1 MNSLTDKEINRAS
14 DGIDKAL
21 STATRSNRG
30 EVAFRILSV
39 VRNLNDHI
47 AFKIWKDVRPDQ
59 KMDINKVASKF
70 GNVRPYQFIARFD
83 HFLRASVSH
92 FTPSEEGAERLMIKY
107 YRYLLQL
114 KKAVYDRYG
123 MIILRNIDMFLE
135 DLDEQTKDYYQKVAT
150 EIEKRLRTPPPKNFD
165 NYYID
170 KIKPFF
176 VNQEI
181 YYEVALEPA
190 DEKPNKFNRIT
201 AFTKYDIS
209 TDYCVALSFSNA
221 TISVFNTDFP
231 IKIITEWHVSIRPC
245 ELNNFAELL
254 NVECSVSRGLNEY
267 KMVMSYL
274 EQNGATLV
282 DIIDYDQ
289 REYDSIKNWVIAS
302 TQKRHSYIFDML
314 DICREISANKRDGAN
329 IIRYLL
335 CRMSNR
341 IIKDQQARGDEKRY
355 AGLNISS
362 KCMPFDRN
370 PYSFNPK
377 GHISNLY
384 DLFECIDTA
393 GHQGELLARYI
404 EKNTNQNGVLFTP
417 IDQLTMFGMPQEIEQ
432 TIEKY
437 NRSLYSGFRPAS
449 ELGVFKDYVYSKGCE
464 IATVQI
470 INKLE
475 ELADNVPAI
484 SSSFSEEMISQL
496 KLLPAGQR
504 LDDEVKEQILK
515 TLFSES
521 AVHLIY
527 GAAGTGKT
535 TLVNH
540 ISKLLEGKKKIY
552 LAKTNPAV
560 ENLRRK
566 VTCCDRSDEFTTI
579 DKFVRSGW
587 YETSN
592 YDLVVVDE
600 CSTVKNED
608 ILKVINRAEAAA
620 LLLVGDT
627 YQIEAI
633 GFGNWFSIIRN
644 VLPDRCCHELTIP
657 HRSPDEQLQRL
668 WEEVRN
674 MPELGG
680 MAKAMV
686 ITASRQGAVKY
697 RQAFENYTQKK
708 GYTDIKALVAFSGK
722 VKLPDDD
729 TEYSEASMNGFP
741 EDRLTKEFDK
751 DDYQVL
757 LVANKYQTGFDQPK
771 LCAMYVLKKLKG
783 VSAVQ
788 TLSRLNRI
796 CPPFEKKTFVLDFVN
811 TYEDIKAAF
820 APYYTTTL
828 LSTSVTP
835 TAIYDLEAQIDAY
848 TVLDPDDIEK
858 ANELLYKGNISSKDK
873 QKLTF
878 YFKRAKNRI
887 EQYELIKQHEIVSMM
902 RHFVR
907 FYEFLLQVSCFEDTD
922 LHKKYNF
929 ITYLLAYINIK
940 HPGGGYN
947 LDGKIKATNFV
958 QKKSEEHTTPNL
970 VAQPVV
976 KLPTAESFG
985 LTEAKEERLSQ
996 IIAEINSRTGKAYD
1010 NDVAVK
1016 AMLQIRDILLKSDK
1030 LKTSAR
1036 NNTVKDFE
1044 FSYFDDIDDAL
1055 IEGLEQNQDFF
1066 SLLLSND
1073 EIKRQVLGIF
1083 TDEIYKSLR
1092 EA

>member
-475 ELADNVPAI
+475 EITEPA
-484 SSSFSEEMISQL
+484 
-496 KLLPAGQR
+496 
-504 LDDEVKEQILK
+504 
-515 TLFSES
+515 
-521 AVHLIY
+521 
-527 GAAGTGKT
+527 
-535 TLVNH
+535 
-540 ISKLLEGKKKIY
+540 
-552 LAKTNPAV
+552 
-560 ENLRRK
+560 
-566 VTCCDRSDEFTTI
+566 
-579 DKFVRSGW
+579 
-587 YETSN
+587 
-592 YDLVVVDE
+592 
-600 CSTVKNED
+600 
-608 ILKVINRAEAAA
+608 
-620 LLLVGDT
+620 
-627 YQIEAI
+627 
-633 GFGNWFSIIRN
+633 
-644 VLPDRCCHELTIP
+644 
-657 HRSPDEQLQRL
+657 
-668 WEEVRN
+668 
-674 MPELGG
+674 
-680 MAKAMV
+680 
-686 ITASRQGAVKY
+686 
-697 RQAFENYTQKK
+697 
-708 GYTDIKALVAFSGK
+708 
-722 VKLPDDD
+722 
-729 TEYSEASMNGFP
+729 
-741 EDRLTKEFDK
+741 
-751 DDYQVL
+751 
-757 LVANKYQTGFDQPK
+757 
-771 LCAMYVLKKLKG
+771 
-783 VSAVQ
+783 
-788 TLSRLNRI
+788 
-796 CPPFEKKTFVLDFVN
+796 
-811 TYEDIKAAF
+811 
-820 APYYTTTL
+820 
-828 LSTSVTP
+828 
-835 TAIYDLEAQIDAY
+835 
-848 TVLDPDDIEK
+848 
-858 ANELLYKGNISSKDK
+858 
-873 QKLTF
+873 
-878 YFKRAKNRI
+878 
-887 EQYELIKQHEIVSMM
+887 
-902 RHFVR
+902 
-907 FYEFLLQVSCFEDTD
+907 
-922 LHKKYNF
+922 
-929 ITYLLAYINIK
+929 
-940 HPGGGYN
+940 
-947 LDGKIKATNFV
+947 
-958 QKKSEEHTTPNL
+958 
-970 VAQPVV
+970 
-976 KLPTAESFG
+976 
-985 LTEAKEERLSQ
+985 
-996 IIAEINSRTGKAYD
+996 
-1010 NDVAVK
+1010 
-1016 AMLQIRDILLKSDK
+1016 
-1030 LKTSAR
+1030 
-1036 NNTVKDFE
+1036 
-1044 FSYFDDIDDAL
+1044 
-1055 IEGLEQNQDFF
+1055 
-1066 SLLLSND
+1066 
-1073 EIKRQVLGIF
+1073 
-1083 TDEIYKSLR
+1083 
-1092 EA
+1092 

>member
-70 GNVRPYQFIARFD
+70 GNVRPYQFVARFD

-123 MIILRNIDMFLE
+123 MIILRNVDMFLE

-150 EIEKRLRTPPPKNFD
+150 EIEKRLRIPPPKNSD

-209 TDYCVALSFSNA
+209 TDYCVALSFSDA
-221 TISVFNTDFP
+221 SISVFNTDFP

-335 CRMSNR
+335 CRMNNR
-341 IIKDQQARGDEKRY
+341 IIKDQQAHGDEKRY

-496 KLLPAGQR
+496 MLFLQSAIDKMDDNFGRAAIVENGSPMFNGQTASGESQIRRWMLESDLIEAIIALPTDLFYNTGIATYIWVLSKNKRPERKGKIQLIDASTFFKKLRKALGDKKNEISPEDRSAVTKLYADFAENEYCKIYRNEEFIYREYTVMQPLQR
-504 LDDEVKEQILK
+504 SYAITEERIQVMVSKGALDSLYNEVKFADLELMEERDGKAQKQLNKFFVGKPIYDAILADLNHAISD
-515 TLFSES
+515 TVWMSPDAFMP
-521 AVHLIY
+521 HLTEVLSK
-527 GAAGTGKT
+527 AT
-535 TLVNH
+535 TDK
-540 ISKLLEGKKKIY
+540 KLLEKIADGLSVMDKNAEIQRDRKGNVIY
-552 LAKTNPAV
+552 DKETKDTELVKWEESIEDYMAREVLPHIPDAAAFFE
-560 ENLRRK
+560 ENLGAK
-566 VTCCDRSDEFTTI
+566 KPVIKTGAEIPFTRY
-579 DKFVRSGW
+579 F
-587 YETSN
+587 Y
-592 YDLVVVDE
+592 
-600 CSTVKNED
+600 
-608 ILKVINRAEAAA
+608 
-620 LLLVGDT
+620 
-627 YQIEAI
+627 
-633 GFGNWFSIIRN
+633 
-644 VLPDRCCHELTIP
+644 
-657 HRSPDEQLQRL
+657 
-668 WEEVRN
+668 
-674 MPELGG
+674 
-680 MAKAMV
+680 
-686 ITASRQGAVKY
+686 
-697 RQAFENYTQKK
+697 
-708 GYTDIKALVAFSGK
+708 
-722 VKLPDDD
+722 
-729 TEYSEASMNGFP
+729 
-741 EDRLTKEFDK
+741 
-751 DDYQVL
+751 
-757 LVANKYQTGFDQPK
+757 KYQQPI
-771 LCAMYVLKKLKG
+771 A
-783 VSAVQ
+783 S
-788 TLSRLNRI
+788 
-796 CPPFEKKTFVLDFVN
+796 E
-811 TYEDIKAAF
+811 E
-820 APYYTTTL
+820 
-828 LSTSVTP
+828 
-835 TAIYDLEAQIDAY
+835 LEA
-848 TVLDPDDIEK
+848 K
-858 ANELLYKGNISSKDK
+858 FSEL
-873 QKLTF
+873 
-878 YFKRAKNRI
+878 
-887 EQYELIKQHEIVSMM
+887 ELSVSE
-902 RHFVR
+902 R
-907 FYEFLLQVSCFEDTD
+907 
-922 LHKKYNF
+922 
-929 ITYLLAYINIK
+929 
-940 HPGGGYN
+940 
-947 LDGKIKATNFV
+947 
-958 QKKSEEHTTPNL
+958 
-970 VAQPVV
+970 VAQ
-976 KLPTAESFG
+976 L
-985 LTEAKEERLSQ
+985 
-996 IIAEINSRTGKAYD
+996 
-1010 NDVAVK
+1010 
-1016 AMLQIRDILLKSDK
+1016 
-1030 LKTSAR
+1030 
-1036 NNTVKDFE
+1036 FE
-1044 FSYFDDIDDAL
+1044 
-1055 IEGLEQNQDFF
+1055 
-1066 SLLLSND
+1066 
-1073 EIKRQVLGIF
+1073 
-1083 TDEIYKSLR
+1083 
-1092 EA
+1092 

>member
-289 REYDSIKNWVIAS
+289 QEYDSIKNWVIAS

-314 DICREISANKRDGAN
+314 DICREISASKRDGAN

-335 CRMSNR
+335 YRMNNR
-341 IIKDQQARGDEKRY
+341 IIKDQQAHGDEKRH

-384 DLFECIDTA
+384 DLFECIDIA
-393 GHQGELLARYI
+393 GHKGELLSRYI

-417 IDQLTMFGMPQEIEQ
+417 IDQLTMFGIPQEIEQ

-475 ELADNVPAI
+475 ELADNVPTI
-484 SSSFSEEMISQL
+484 SSSFSEKMISQL

-608 ILKVINRAEAAA
+608 ILKVINRAEDAA

-674 MPELGG
+674 M
-680 MAKAMV
+680 
-686 ITASRQGAVKY
+686 
-697 RQAFENYTQKK
+697 
-708 GYTDIKALVAFSGK
+708 
-722 VKLPDDD
+722 DDD
-729 TEYSEASMNGFP
+729 NIVLEKMVRSDYSHPIDSDIFDSKSDDEIILCLNYNGLYGLNNINRLLQLNNSNPAVDIGVWRFKVGDPILFNDSGRFSVLYNNMKGRILSIQDSTESVYFTVEIDALLDELEVLCCNGLDYIGNDGGKTQVGFNINRTKPYSSDEERTTMEHIVPFQIAYAVSIHKAQGLEYDSVKIVIADETEDQITHNIFYTAITRAKQHLTIYWSP
-741 EDRLTKEFDK
+741 E
-751 DDYQVL
+751 V
-757 LVANKYQTGFDQPK
+757 
-771 LCAMYVLKKLKG
+771 C
-783 VSAVQ
+783 
-788 TLSRLNRI
+788 NRI
-796 CPPFEKKTFVLDFVN
+796 LARIRPVNYKKDFQ
-811 TYEDIKAAF
+811 
-820 APYYTTTL
+820 L
-828 LSTSVTP
+828 L
-835 TAIYDLEAQIDAY
+835 
-848 TVLDPDDIEK
+848 K
-858 ANELLYKGNISSKDK
+858 
-873 QKLTF
+873 
-878 YFKRAKNRI
+878 AKN
-887 EQYELIKQHEIVSMM
+887 
-902 RHFVR
+902 
-907 FYEFLLQVSCFEDTD
+907 
-922 LHKKYNF
+922 
-929 ITYLLAYINIK
+929 
-940 HPGGGYN
+940 N
-947 LDGKIKATNFV
+947 L
-958 QKKSEEHTTPNL
+958 
-970 VAQPVV
+970 
-976 KLPTAESFG
+976 
-985 LTEAKEERLSQ
+985 
-996 IIAEINSRTGKAYD
+996 
-1010 NDVAVK
+1010 
-1016 AMLQIRDILLKSDK
+1016 
-1030 LKTSAR
+1030 
-1036 NNTVKDFE
+1036 
-1044 FSYFDDIDDAL
+1044 
-1055 IEGLEQNQDFF
+1055 
-1066 SLLLSND
+1066 
-1073 EIKRQVLGIF
+1073 
-1083 TDEIYKSLR
+1083 
-1092 EA
+1092 

>member
-70 GNVRPYQFIARFD
+70 GNVRPYQFVARFD

-123 MIILRNIDMFLE
+123 MIILRNVDMFLE

-209 TDYCVALSFSNA
+209 TDYCVALSFSDA

-289 REYDSIKNWVIAS
+289 REYDSIKNRVIAS

-314 DICREISANKRDGAN
+314 DICREISASKRDGAN
-329 IIRYLL
+329 IIQYLL
-335 CRMSNR
+335 YRMNNR
-341 IIKDQQARGDEKRY
+341 IIKDQQAHGDEKRY

-362 KCMPFDRN
+362 RCMPFDRN

-393 GHQGELLARYI
+393 GHKGELLTRYI

-417 IDQLTMFGMPQEIEQ
+417 IDQLTMFGIPQEIEQ

-484 SSSFSEEMISQL
+484 SSSFSEEMISRL

-566 VTCCDRSDEFTTI
+566 VTCCDRADEFTTI

-608 ILKVINRAEAAA
+608 ILKVINRAGDAA

-674 MPELGG
+674 M
-680 MAKAMV
+680 
-686 ITASRQGAVKY
+686 
-697 RQAFENYTQKK
+697 
-708 GYTDIKALVAFSGK
+708 
-722 VKLPDDD
+722 DDD
-729 TEYSEASMNGFP
+729 NIVLEKMVRSDYSHPIDSDIFDSKSDDEIILCLNYNGLYGLNNINRLLQLNNSNPAVDIGVWRFKVGDPILFNDSGRFSVLYNNMKGRILSIQDSTESVYFTVEIDALLDELEVLCCNGL
-741 EDRLTKEFDK
+741 DYIGNDGGKRKLVLTLIEQSHTPVMKNAQRWSTSF
-751 DDYQVL
+751 
-757 LVANKYQTGFDQPK
+757 
-771 LCAMYVLKKLKG
+771 
-783 VSAVQ
+783 
-788 TLSRLNRI
+788 LSRLHMR
-796 CPPFEKKTFVLDFVN
+796 F
-811 TYEDIKAAF
+811 
-820 APYYTTTL
+820 PYTKRRA
-828 LSTSVTP
+828 LS
-835 TAIYDLEAQIDAY
+835 
-848 TVLDPDDIEK
+848 
-858 ANELLYKGNISSKDK
+858 
-873 QKLTF
+873 
-878 YFKRAKNRI
+878 
-887 EQYELIKQHEIVSMM
+887 M
-902 RHFVR
+902 
-907 FYEFLLQVSCFEDTD
+907 
-922 LHKKYNF
+922 
-929 ITYLLAYINIK
+929 
-940 HPGGGYN
+940 
-947 LDGKIKATNFV
+947 
-958 QKKSEEHTTPNL
+958 
-970 VAQPVV
+970 
-976 KLPTAESFG
+976 
-985 LTEAKEERLSQ
+985 
-996 IIAEINSRTGKAYD
+996 
-1010 NDVAVK
+1010 
-1016 AMLQIRDILLKSDK
+1016 IL
-1030 LKTSAR
+1030 
-1036 NNTVKDFE
+1036 
-1044 FSYFDDIDDAL
+1044 
-1055 IEGLEQNQDFF
+1055 
-1066 SLLLSND
+1066 
-1073 EIKRQVLGIF
+1073 
-1083 TDEIYKSLR
+1083 
-1092 EA
+1092 

>member
-150 EIEKRLRTPPPKNFD
+150 EIEKRLRTPLPKNFD

-209 TDYCVALSFSNA
+209 TDYCAALSFSNA

-254 NVECSVSRGLNEY
+254 NVECSVSRGRNEY

-289 REYDSIKNWVIAS
+289 QEYDSLKNWVIAS

-314 DICREISANKRDGAN
+314 DICREISASKRDGAN

-335 CRMSNR
+335 YRMNNR
-341 IIKDQQARGDEKRY
+341 IIKDQQAHGDEKRY

-393 GHQGELLARYI
+393 GHKGELLSRYI

-417 IDQLTMFGMPQEIEQ
+417 IDQLTMFGIPQEIEQ

-475 ELADNVPAI
+475 ELADNVPTI
-484 SSSFSEEMISQL
+484 SSSFSEKMISQL

-540 ISKLLEGKKKIY
+540 ISKLLEGKKKTF

-608 ILKVINRAEAAA
+608 ILKVINRAEDAA

-674 MPELGG
+674 M
-680 MAKAMV
+680 
-686 ITASRQGAVKY
+686 
-697 RQAFENYTQKK
+697 
-708 GYTDIKALVAFSGK
+708 D
-722 VKLPDDD
+722 
-729 TEYSEASMNGFP
+729 
-741 EDRLTKEFDK
+741 
-751 DDYQVL
+751 
-757 LVANKYQTGFDQPK
+757 
-771 LCAMYVLKKLKG
+771 
-783 VSAVQ
+783 
-788 TLSRLNRI
+788 
-796 CPPFEKKTFVLDFVN
+796 
-811 TYEDIKAAF
+811 
-820 APYYTTTL
+820 
-828 LSTSVTP
+828 
-835 TAIYDLEAQIDAY
+835 
-848 TVLDPDDIEK
+848 
-858 ANELLYKGNISSKDK
+858 
-873 QKLTF
+873 
-878 YFKRAKNRI
+878 
-887 EQYELIKQHEIVSMM
+887 
-902 RHFVR
+902 
-907 FYEFLLQVSCFEDTD
+907 
-922 LHKKYNF
+922 
-929 ITYLLAYINIK
+929 
-940 HPGGGYN
+940 
-947 LDGKIKATNFV
+947 
-958 QKKSEEHTTPNL
+958 
-970 VAQPVV
+970 
-976 KLPTAESFG
+976 
-985 LTEAKEERLSQ
+985 
-996 IIAEINSRTGKAYD
+996 
-1010 NDVAVK
+1010 
-1016 AMLQIRDILLKSDK
+1016 
-1030 LKTSAR
+1030 
-1036 NNTVKDFE
+1036 
-1044 FSYFDDIDDAL
+1044 
-1055 IEGLEQNQDFF
+1055 
-1066 SLLLSND
+1066 D
-1073 EIKRQVLGIF
+1073 EI
-1083 TDEIYKSLR
+1083 TC
-1092 EA
+1092 A

>member
-289 REYDSIKNWVIAS
+289 QEYDSIKNWVIAS

-314 DICREISANKRDGAN
+314 DICREISASKRDGAN

-335 CRMSNR
+335 YRMNNR
-341 IIKDQQARGDEKRY
+341 IIKDQQAHGDEKRY

-393 GHQGELLARYI
+393 GHKGELLSRYI

-417 IDQLTMFGMPQEIEQ
+417 IDQLTMFGIPQEIEQ
-432 TIEKY
+432 T
-437 NRSLYSGFRPAS
+437 
-449 ELGVFKDYVYSKGCE
+449 
-464 IATVQI
+464 
-470 INKLE
+470 
-475 ELADNVPAI
+475 
-484 SSSFSEEMISQL
+484 M
-496 KLLPAGQR
+496 
-504 LDDEVKEQILK
+504 EQ
-515 TLFSES
+515 
-521 AVHLIY
+521 
-527 GAAGTGKT
+527 
-535 TLVNH
+535 
-540 ISKLLEGKKKIY
+540 
-552 LAKTNPAV
+552 
-560 ENLRRK
+560 
-566 VTCCDRSDEFTTI
+566 
-579 DKFVRSGW
+579 
-587 YETSN
+587 
-592 YDLVVVDE
+592 
-600 CSTVKNED
+600 
-608 ILKVINRAEAAA
+608 
-620 LLLVGDT
+620 
-627 YQIEAI
+627 
-633 GFGNWFSIIRN
+633 
-644 VLPDRCCHELTIP
+644 
-657 HRSPDEQLQRL
+657 
-668 WEEVRN
+668 
-674 MPELGG
+674 
-680 MAKAMV
+680 
-686 ITASRQGAVKY
+686 
-697 RQAFENYTQKK
+697 
-708 GYTDIKALVAFSGK
+708 
-722 VKLPDDD
+722 
-729 TEYSEASMNGFP
+729 
-741 EDRLTKEFDK
+741 
-751 DDYQVL
+751 
-757 LVANKYQTGFDQPK
+757 
-771 LCAMYVLKKLKG
+771 
-783 VSAVQ
+783 
-788 TLSRLNRI
+788 
-796 CPPFEKKTFVLDFVN
+796 
-811 TYEDIKAAF
+811 
-820 APYYTTTL
+820 
-828 LSTSVTP
+828 
-835 TAIYDLEAQIDAY
+835 
-848 TVLDPDDIEK
+848 
-858 ANELLYKGNISSKDK
+858 
-873 QKLTF
+873 
-878 YFKRAKNRI
+878 
-887 EQYELIKQHEIVSMM
+887 
-902 RHFVR
+902 
-907 FYEFLLQVSCFEDTD
+907 
-922 LHKKYNF
+922 
-929 ITYLLAYINIK
+929 
-940 HPGGGYN
+940 
-947 LDGKIKATNFV
+947 
-958 QKKSEEHTTPNL
+958 
-970 VAQPVV
+970 
-976 KLPTAESFG
+976 
-985 LTEAKEERLSQ
+985 
-996 IIAEINSRTGKAYD
+996 
-1010 NDVAVK
+1010 
-1016 AMLQIRDILLKSDK
+1016 
-1030 LKTSAR
+1030 
-1036 NNTVKDFE
+1036 
-1044 FSYFDDIDDAL
+1044 
-1055 IEGLEQNQDFF
+1055 
-1066 SLLLSND
+1066 
-1073 EIKRQVLGIF
+1073 
-1083 TDEIYKSLR
+1083 
-1092 EA
+1092 

>member
-70 GNVRPYQFIARFD
+70 GNVRPYQFVARFD

-123 MIILRNIDMFLE
+123 MIILRNVDMFLK
-135 DLDEQTKDYYQKVAT
+135 DLDEQTKDYYQKVAA
-150 EIEKRLRTPPPKNFD
+150 EIEKRLRIPPPKNFD

-209 TDYCVALSFSNA
+209 TDYCVALSFSDA
-221 TISVFNTDFP
+221 TISLFNTDFP

-302 TQKRHSYIFDML
+302 TQKHHSYIFDML
-314 DICREISANKRDGAN
+314 DICREISANKQDGAN

-335 CRMSNR
+335 YRMNNR
-341 IIKDQQARGDEKRY
+341 MIKDQQAHGDEKRY

-417 IDQLTMFGMPQEIEQ
+417 IDQLTMFGIPQEIKQ

-437 NRSLYSGFRPAS
+437 NRSLYSGFRPVS

-475 ELADNVPAI
+475 ELADNVPEI
-484 SSSFSEEMISQL
+484 SSSFSEKMISQL

-566 VTCCDRSDEFTTI
+566 VTSCDRADEFTTI

-608 ILKVINRAEAAA
+608 ILKVINRAGDAA

-674 MPELGG
+674 M
-680 MAKAMV
+680 
-686 ITASRQGAVKY
+686 
-697 RQAFENYTQKK
+697 
-708 GYTDIKALVAFSGK
+708 
-722 VKLPDDD
+722 DDD
-729 TEYSEASMNGFP
+729 NIVLEKMVRSDYSHPIDSDIFDSKSDDEIILCLNYNGLYGLNNINRLLQLNNSNPAVDIGVWRFKVGDPILFNDSGRFSVLYNNMKGRILSIQDSTE
-741 EDRLTKEFDK
+741 
-751 DDYQVL
+751 
-757 LVANKYQTGFDQPK
+757 
-771 LCAMYVLKKLKG
+771 
-783 VSAVQ
+783 
-788 TLSRLNRI
+788 
-796 CPPFEKKTFVLDFVN
+796 
-811 TYEDIKAAF
+811 
-820 APYYTTTL
+820 
-828 LSTSVTP
+828 SVYFTV
-835 TAIYDLEAQIDAY
+835 EIDALLDELE
-848 TVLDPDDIEK
+848 VLCCNGLDYI
-858 ANELLYKGNISSKDK
+858 GNDGGK
-873 QKLTF
+873 T
-878 YFKRAKNRI
+878 
-887 EQYELIKQHEIVSMM
+887 
-902 RHFVR
+902 
-907 FYEFLLQVSCFEDTD
+907 QVGF
-922 LHKKYNF
+922 N
-929 ITYLLAYINIK
+929 IN
-940 HPGGGYN
+940 
-947 LDGKIKATNFV
+947 
-958 QKKSEEHTTPNL
+958 
-970 VAQPVV
+970 
-976 KLPTAESFG
+976 
-985 LTEAKEERLSQ
+985 
-996 IIAEINSRTGKAYD
+996 
-1010 NDVAVK
+1010 
-1016 AMLQIRDILLKSDK
+1016 
-1030 LKTSAR
+1030 
-1036 NNTVKDFE
+1036 
-1044 FSYFDDIDDAL
+1044 
-1055 IEGLEQNQDFF
+1055 
-1066 SLLLSND
+1066 
-1073 EIKRQVLGIF
+1073 
-1083 TDEIYKSLR
+1083 
-1092 EA
+1092 

>member
-254 NVECSVSRGLNEY
+254 NVEFSVSRGLNEY

-289 REYDSIKNWVIAS
+289 QEYDSIKNWVIAS

-314 DICREISANKRDGAN
+314 DICREISASKRDGAN

-335 CRMSNR
+335 YRMNNR
-341 IIKDQQARGDEKRY
+341 IIKDQQAHGDEKRY

-393 GHQGELLARYI
+393 GHKGELLSRYI

-417 IDQLTMFGMPQEIEQ
+417 IDQLTMFGIPQEIEQ

-475 ELADNVPAI
+475 ELADNVPTI
-484 SSSFSEEMISQL
+484 SSSFSEKMISQL

-608 ILKVINRAEAAA
+608 ILKVINRAEDAA

-644 VLPDRCCHELTIP
+644 VLPDRCCYELTIP

-674 MPELGG
+674 MDDDNIVLEKMVRSDYSHPIDSDIFDSKSDDEIILCLNYNGLYGLNNINRLLQLNNSNPAVDIGVWRFKVGDPILFNDSGRFMLISLCQLILEG
-680 MAKAMV
+680 MLLTSDSGDYRLASFIDEQRMNRLYEKFILEYYAKECPQVTA
-686 ITASRQGAVKY
+686 TASQIQWALDDGISTMLPVMQSDIMLTRGNEVLIIDAKYYTHTTQTQYDVHTLHSGNLYQIFTYVKNKEAEFGNEPHQVSGMLLYAATDEAIQPDNRY
-697 RQAFENYTQKK
+697 RMSGNQISVKTLDLNRN
-708 GYTDIKALVAFSGK
+708 FS
-722 VKLPDDD
+722 
-729 TEYSEASMNGFP
+729 EI
-741 EDRLTKEFDK
+741 
-751 DDYQVL
+751 
-757 LVANKYQTGFDQPK
+757 
-771 LCAMYVLKKLKG
+771 
-783 VSAVQ
+783 SAQ
-788 TLSRLNRI
+788 LNRI
-796 CPPFEKKTFVLDFVN
+796 V
-811 TYEDIKAAF
+811 ED
-820 APYYTTTL
+820 
-828 LSTSVTP
+828 
-835 TAIYDLEAQIDAY
+835 
-848 TVLDPDDIEK
+848 
-858 ANELLYKGNISSKDK
+858 
-873 QKLTF
+873 
-878 YFKRAKNRI
+878 
-887 EQYELIKQHEIVSMM
+887 
-902 RHFVR
+902 HF
-907 FYEFLLQVSCFEDTD
+907 L
-922 LHKKYNF
+922 
-929 ITYLLAYINIK
+929 
-940 HPGGGYN
+940 
-947 LDGKIKATNFV
+947 
-958 QKKSEEHTTPNL
+958 
-970 VAQPVV
+970 
-976 KLPTAESFG
+976 
-985 LTEAKEERLSQ
+985 
-996 IIAEINSRTGKAYD
+996 
-1010 NDVAVK
+1010 
-1016 AMLQIRDILLKSDK
+1016 
-1030 LKTSAR
+1030 
-1036 NNTVKDFE
+1036 
-1044 FSYFDDIDDAL
+1044 
-1055 IEGLEQNQDFF
+1055 
-1066 SLLLSND
+1066 
-1073 EIKRQVLGIF
+1073 
-1083 TDEIYKSLR
+1083 
-1092 EA
+1092 

>member
-289 REYDSIKNWVIAS
+289 QEYDSIKNWVIAS

-314 DICREISANKRDGAN
+314 DICREISASKRDGAN

-335 CRMSNR
+335 YRMNNR
-341 IIKDQQARGDEKRY
+341 IIKDQQAHGDEKRY

-393 GHQGELLARYI
+393 GHKGELLSRYI

-417 IDQLTMFGMPQEIEQ
+417 IDQLTMFGIPQEIEQ

-475 ELADNVPAI
+475 ELADNVPTI
-484 SSSFSEEMISQL
+484 SSSFSEKMISQL

-608 ILKVINRAEAAA
+608 RE
-620 LLLVGDT
+620 T
-627 YQIEAI
+627 
-633 GFGNWFSIIRN
+633 
-644 VLPDRCCHELTIP
+644 PDRVYPTLLETIERHITEYGVSEFVVGQYGNFDRLVIRALSQAKRAHPDITLMLMTPYYPVNRKVDLPEEFDALFYPPDLETVPKRLAIVRANRYMVERSDFLIAYVRHPASNARELLEYAGTGKRKGKI
-657 HRSPDEQLQRL
+657 HITNLADEQ
-668 WEEVRN
+668 
-674 MPELGG
+674 
-680 MAKAMV
+680 
-686 ITASRQGAVKY
+686 IS
-697 RQAFENYTQKK
+697 
-708 GYTDIKALVAFSGK
+708 
-722 VKLPDDD
+722 LP
-729 TEYSEASMNGFP
+729 
-741 EDRLTKEFDK
+741 
-751 DDYQVL
+751 
-757 LVANKYQTGFDQPK
+757 
-771 LCAMYVLKKLKG
+771 
-783 VSAVQ
+783 
-788 TLSRLNRI
+788 
-796 CPPFEKKTFVLDFVN
+796 KKT
-811 TYEDIKAAF
+811 
-820 APYYTTTL
+820 
-828 LSTSVTP
+828 
-835 TAIYDLEAQIDAY
+835 
-848 TVLDPDDIEK
+848 DDVI
-858 ANELLYKGNISSKDK
+858 
-873 QKLTF
+873 
-878 YFKRAKNRI
+878 
-887 EQYELIKQHEIVSMM
+887 
-902 RHFVR
+902 
-907 FYEFLLQVSCFEDTD
+907 
-922 LHKKYNF
+922 
-929 ITYLLAYINIK
+929 
-940 HPGGGYN
+940 
-947 LDGKIKATNFV
+947 
-958 QKKSEEHTTPNL
+958 
-970 VAQPVV
+970 
-976 KLPTAESFG
+976 
-985 LTEAKEERLSQ
+985 
-996 IIAEINSRTGKAYD
+996 
-1010 NDVAVK
+1010 
-1016 AMLQIRDILLKSDK
+1016 
-1030 LKTSAR
+1030 
-1036 NNTVKDFE
+1036 
-1044 FSYFDDIDDAL
+1044 
-1055 IEGLEQNQDFF
+1055 
-1066 SLLLSND
+1066 
-1073 EIKRQVLGIF
+1073 
-1083 TDEIYKSLR
+1083 
-1092 EA
+1092 

>member
-150 EIEKRLRTPPPKNFD
+150 EIEKRLRTPLPKNFD

-209 TDYCVALSFSNA
+209 TDYCAALSFSNA
-221 TISVFNTDFP
+221 TISVFNTD
-231 IKIITEWHVSIRPC
+231 
-245 ELNNFAELL
+245 
-254 NVECSVSRGLNEY
+254 
-267 KMVMSYL
+267 
-274 EQNGATLV
+274 
-282 DIIDYDQ
+282 
-289 REYDSIKNWVIAS
+289 
-302 TQKRHSYIFDML
+302 
-314 DICREISANKRDGAN
+314 
-329 IIRYLL
+329 
-335 CRMSNR
+335 
-341 IIKDQQARGDEKRY
+341 
-355 AGLNISS
+355 S

-393 GHQGELLARYI
+393 GHKGELLSRYI

-417 IDQLTMFGMPQEIEQ
+417 IDQLTMFGIPQEIEQ

-475 ELADNVPAI
+475 ELADNVPTI
-484 SSSFSEEMISQL
+484 SSSFSEKMISQL

-608 ILKVINRAEAAA
+608 ILKVINRAEDAA

-674 MPELGG
+674 M
-680 MAKAMV
+680 
-686 ITASRQGAVKY
+686 
-697 RQAFENYTQKK
+697 
-708 GYTDIKALVAFSGK
+708 
-722 VKLPDDD
+722 DDD
-729 TEYSEASMNGFP
+729 NIVLEKMVRSDYSHPIDSDIFDSKSDDEIILCLNYNGLYGLNNINRLLQLNNSNPAVDIGVWRFKVGDPILFNDSGRFSVLYNNMKGRILSIQDSTE
-741 EDRLTKEFDK
+741 
-751 DDYQVL
+751 
-757 LVANKYQTGFDQPK
+757 
-771 LCAMYVLKKLKG
+771 
-783 VSAVQ
+783 
-788 TLSRLNRI
+788 
-796 CPPFEKKTFVLDFVN
+796 
-811 TYEDIKAAF
+811 
-820 APYYTTTL
+820 
-828 LSTSVTP
+828 SVYFTV
-835 TAIYDLEAQIDAY
+835 EIDALLDELEVLCCNGLDY
-848 TVLDPDDIEK
+848 IGNDGGKTQVGFNINRTKPYSSDEERTTMEHIVPFQIAYAVSIHKAQGLEYDSVKIVIADESTV
-858 ANELLYKGNISSKDK
+858 YKG
-873 QKLTF
+873 
-878 YFKRAKNRI
+878 
-887 EQYELIKQHEIVSMM
+887 
-902 RHFVR
+902 
-907 FYEFLLQVSCFEDTD
+907 
-922 LHKKYNF
+922 LHR
-929 ITYLLAYINIK
+929 
-940 HPGGGYN
+940 
-947 LDGKIKATNFV
+947 V
-958 QKKSEEHTTPNL
+958 
-970 VAQPVV
+970 
-976 KLPTAESFG
+976 
-985 LTEAKEERLSQ
+985 
-996 IIAEINSRTGKAYD
+996 
-1010 NDVAVK
+1010 
-1016 AMLQIRDILLKSDK
+1016 
-1030 LKTSAR
+1030 
-1036 NNTVKDFE
+1036 TV
-1044 FSYFDDIDDAL
+1044 
-1055 IEGLEQNQDFF
+1055 
-1066 SLLLSND
+1066 
-1073 EIKRQVLGIF
+1073 
-1083 TDEIYKSLR
+1083 
-1092 EA
+1092 

>member
-70 GNVRPYQFIARFD
+70 GNVRPYQFVARFD

-123 MIILRNIDMFLE
+123 MIILRNVDMFLE
-135 DLDEQTKDYYQKVAT
+135 DLDEQTKDYYQKVAA
-150 EIEKRLRTPPPKNFD
+150 EIEKRLRIPPPKNFD

-209 TDYCVALSFSNA
+209 TDYCVALSFSDA

-302 TQKRHSYIFDML
+302 TQKHHSYIFDML
-314 DICREISANKRDGAN
+314 DICREISANKQDGAN

-335 CRMSNR
+335 YRMNNR
-341 IIKDQQARGDEKRY
+341 IIKDQQAHGDEKRY

-417 IDQLTMFGMPQEIEQ
+417 IDQLTMFGIPQEIKQ

-437 NRSLYSGFRPAS
+437 NRSLYSGFRPVS

-475 ELADNVPAI
+475 ELADNVPEI
-484 SSSFSEEMISQL
+484 SSSFSEKMISQL

-566 VTCCDRSDEFTTI
+566 VTCCDRADEFTTI

-608 ILKVINRAEAAA
+608 ILKVINRAGDAA

-674 MPELGG
+674 M
-680 MAKAMV
+680 
-686 ITASRQGAVKY
+686 
-697 RQAFENYTQKK
+697 
-708 GYTDIKALVAFSGK
+708 
-722 VKLPDDD
+722 DDD
-729 TEYSEASMNGFP
+729 NIVLEKMVRSDYSHPIDSDIFDSKSDDEIILCLNYNGLYGLNNINRLLQLNNSNPAVDIGVWRFKVGDPILFNDSGRFSVLYNNMKGRILSIQDSTE
-741 EDRLTKEFDK
+741 
-751 DDYQVL
+751 
-757 LVANKYQTGFDQPK
+757 
-771 LCAMYVLKKLKG
+771 
-783 VSAVQ
+783 
-788 TLSRLNRI
+788 
-796 CPPFEKKTFVLDFVN
+796 
-811 TYEDIKAAF
+811 
-820 APYYTTTL
+820 
-828 LSTSVTP
+828 SVYFTV
-835 TAIYDLEAQIDAY
+835 EIDALLDELE
-848 TVLDPDDIEK
+848 VLCCNGLDYI
-858 ANELLYKGNISSKDK
+858 GNDGGKTQVGFNINRTKPYSSD
-873 QKLTF
+873 
-878 YFKRAKNRI
+878 
-887 EQYELIKQHEIVSMM
+887 
-902 RHFVR
+902 
-907 FYEFLLQVSCFEDTD
+907 
-922 LHKKYNF
+922 
-929 ITYLLAYINIK
+929 
-940 HPGGGYN
+940 
-947 LDGKIKATNFV
+947 
-958 QKKSEEHTTPNL
+958 
-970 VAQPVV
+970 
-976 KLPTAESFG
+976 
-985 LTEAKEERLSQ
+985 EERTTMEHIVPFQ
-996 IIAEINSRTGKAYD
+996 IA
-1010 NDVAVK
+1010 
-1016 AMLQIRDILLKSDK
+1016 
-1030 LKTSAR
+1030 
-1036 NNTVKDFE
+1036 
-1044 FSYFDDIDDAL
+1044 
-1055 IEGLEQNQDFF
+1055 
-1066 SLLLSND
+1066 
-1073 EIKRQVLGIF
+1073 
-1083 TDEIYKSLR
+1083 
-1092 EA
+1092 